1 MKRRTVT
8 ALLAAACVAGLVDF
22 AAAKPAA
29 ELSADALADRV
40 QQFYDKTKTFK
51 AGFDQVFYVRS
62 QDIYKKSKGQVV
74 FQKPGKMSWR
84 YSNNGNRVV
93 SDGKVVKIYEKENK
107 QMYEQ
112 PIDKSAYPAALSF
125 LVGGGSL
132 RKEFKLKKLDAKQL
146 HFEGGYVLLAIP
158 KKPTATYQK
167 MLLYVDAGTYQVRRV
182 LILDA
187 QGNRNRFDFVK
198 PSVNEPVLPA
208 EFEFR
213 PPPGTQLV
221 KP

>member
-1 MKRRTVT
+1 MKRRAVT
-8 ALLAAACVAGLVDF
+8 ALLAAACVPGLVDF
-22 AAAKPAA
+22 AVAKPAA
-29 ELSADALADRV
+29 ELTADALADRV
-40 QQFYDKTKTFK
+40 QEFYDKTKTFK

-62 QDIYKKSKGQVV
+62 QDVYKKSKGQVV

-84 YSNNGNRVV
+84 YSSNGNRVV
-93 SDGKVVKIYEKENK
+93 SDGKIVKVFEKDNK

-112 PIDKSAYPAALSF
+112 AIDKSAYPAALSF

-132 RKEFKLKKLDAKQL
+132 RKEFKLKKLEAKQL
-146 HFEGGYVLLAIP
+146 NFEGGYVLLAVP
-158 KKPTATYQK
+158 KKPTAAYQK

-198 PSVNEPVLPA
+198 PSVNVPVLPA
-208 EFEFR
+208 EFDFR